1 MKKKYFYNLSLSI
14 VNILFPIFSFP
25 YASHILG
32 PVGIG
37 KVQFIISFAQYFA
50 LLAGLG
56 IPIYGI
62 KEIASHR
69 DNPRDLAKTY
79 TELTSIYFFTS
90 ILFFLFY
97 VAIISM
103 HPFFANDKLLFF
115 SSGMLILLSFSYT
128 DWFYMGIEEFKG
140 IAVRSIIIKF
150 ISLILLYTLVKTKND
165 FAIYLF
171 ITIFSI
177 LGNQILSFILVFK
190 RTSFLFSELNFKRH
204 IRPIIY
210 IYSASIAASM
220 YTVLDTVLLGFLSN
234 EKAVGLYTAS
244 IKLVKITLP
253 FVTSMGVILIPSI
266 SNNIAN
272 NKTEDAKSLI
282 EKSYT
287 FLVLLSIP
295 VTVGLAQLAP
305 EFIYI
310 FSGNQFL
317 SGTISMQILSLLPV
331 LIGLGHLFSFQILIP
346 LGKNKEIFYPMLL
359 GLLSCLLLNFVLV
372 PSLQE
377 KGASISTVI
386 TETIVTISYF
396 YFIRKSF
403 SLKFNI
409 PLILQSLFGASL
421 FVPTIIFIRH
431 YCKLPLQTMIIS
443 IIICALLYLMIHL
456 FLFKNRFVIN
466 FLTTFKSGLRQSN
479 SKASPS

>member
-1 MKKKYFYNLSLSI
+1 LKKKYFYNLSLSI

-32 PVGIG
+32 PIGIG

-50 LLAGLG
+50 LLAALG

-69 DNPRDLAKTY
+69 DNPRNLAKTF
-79 TELTSIYFFTS
+79 TELTSIYFITS
-90 ILFFLFY
+90 IIFFLLY
-97 VAIISM
+97 VAIILI
-103 HPFFANDKLLFF
+103 HPFFSTDKLLFF
-115 SSGMLILLSFSYT
+115 GSGMLILLSFSYT
-128 DWFYMGIEEFKG
+128 DWFYMGIEEFKA
-140 IAVRSIIIKF
+140 IAIRSVFIKI
-150 ISLILLYTLVKTKND
+150 ISLILLYTLVKSKND
-165 FAIYLF
+165 FAIYLL

-190 RTSFLFSELNFKRH
+190 KTSFHFSELNFSRH
-204 IRPIIY
+204 IRPILY

-234 EKAVGLYTAS
+234 DKAVGLYTAA

-266 SNNIAN
+266 SNNLAN
-272 NKTEDAKSLI
+272 NKVEDAKSLI
-282 EKSYT
+282 QKSFI
-287 FLVLLSIP
+287 FLILLSIP

-317 SGTISMQILSLLPV
+317 SGTTSMRILSLLPI

-346 LGKNKEIFYPMLL
+346 LGKNKEIFYPMLA
-359 GLLSCLLLNFVLV
+359 GLVSCLLLNFLLV

-377 KGASISTVI
+377 KGAAIATVI

-403 SLKFNI
+403 SVQFNVK
-409 PLILQSLFGASL
+409 LILQSLFGASL
-421 FVPTIIFIRH
+421 FVPTILLIRRV
-431 YCKLPLQTMIIS
+431 CTLPIQTMIIS
-443 IIICALLYLMIHL
+443 IIICACLYLMIHI
-456 FLFKNRFVIN
+456 FLFKNRFIIN
-466 FLTTFKSGLRQSN
+466 FLTTFKSGLRETN
-479 SKASPS
+479 TEAS